1 MSDNPTAK
9 VRLHNFKGDETAQTN
24 LAKVLTMR
32 ELGGEAEV
40 RQLARGESVTI
51 EIPWPD
57 MDVFR
62 TAIQNYDL
70 EIEEIRGSVK
80 KN

>member
-9 VRLHNFKGDETAQTN
+9 IRLYNFQGDETARTN
-24 LAKVLTMR
+24 LAKLLTMR
-32 ELGGEAEV
+32 KLGGEAEA
-40 RQLARGESVTI
+40 RRLADGESVTI

-62 TAIQNYDL
+62 MAIQNYDL